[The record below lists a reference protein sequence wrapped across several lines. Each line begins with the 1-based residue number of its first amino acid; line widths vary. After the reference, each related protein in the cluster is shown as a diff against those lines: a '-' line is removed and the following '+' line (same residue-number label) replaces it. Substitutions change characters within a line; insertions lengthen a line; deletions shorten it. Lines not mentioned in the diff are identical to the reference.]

1 MKTLGICF
9 GATTMQCVVLY
20 TDTELKTIERTD
32 RIAHEGN
39 TREAFVR
46 YLNSIDLYEIDRVA
60 VTGRHFRNCV
70 ELSSISEAEAV
81 EIALGE
87 EYGNGEGFPDVVISA
102 GGETQLVY
110 KVNAQGGLIS
120 VHSGNKCASG
130 TGEFFVQQVG
140 RMGLNVEEAVEMAR
154 EGTPHKIA
162 GRCSVFCKSDCTHAL
177 NKGEP
182 RENIAAG
189 LCHMMA
195 DKMGELIKD
204 MKQDRVAVI
213 GGGSLNSSL
222 ISILQSRYKEVFT
235 PNQSAAFEA
244 YGAALWAVDHGC
256 LPLGDNPEDILRDES
271 HSFGTHPAL
280 KDHTHLVDF
289 KETEHDCARNGD
301 VCVLGLDV
309 GSTTTKAVLIRE
321 ADKKT
326 LASVYLRTNGNPVEA
341 SRACYKKIKEQIG
354 DASVSLRGL
363 GITGSGRQIAGLHA
377 LSDQIIN
384 EIIAH
389 ATAASFF
396 DSEVDTIFEIGGQ
409 DAKYTYLSGGVPA
422 DYAMNEA
429 CSAGTGSFLE
439 ESARESL
446 NVATEQIGPFA
457 LNGTNPPNFTDQCAA
472 FISSDIKRAGQ
483 EGIARDDILAGL
495 VYSICMNYVNRVK
508 GARPVGKKVFM
519 QGGVCY
525 NKAVPVAM
533 ASLMRMPIIV
543 PPDPGLMG
551 AFGVALEVC
560 DRLAIGVAQPREFDL
575 TELIERDAIREGTFV
590 CAGGKE
596 HCDRKCEISR
606 IRIDDKLYPFG
617 GICDRYYNMRVNK
630 EVDTGELDLVAVRRK
645 LMYDSYGPTTSRVHD
660 KKTSKTVGLNR
671 SFLHHNL
678 YPLFSNFFDQLGF
691 ETIISDEISA
701 EGLSRIEA
709 AYCLPAEISHGAF
722 QSLLDKNPDFI
733 FLPQVMQLP
742 VPNVPTWSRAC
753 VFVQGEPYY
762 LKTTFRKQLEQK
774 DTTLLTPV
782 LKMKESYEGGLQAML
797 ALAQTLQREDKQIKH
812 AWEYACEKQR
822 AFEKELYRYGRKAL
836 HYLDKNP
843 DTFGIVLFG
852 RPYNSFTDDANMG
865 IPHKTASR
873 GYMIIPHDM
882 LEVDEYPVDKKMFW
896 AMGQKIMKAARFV
909 KQKKNLFGF
918 YITNFS
924 CGPDSFLLTYFRDL
938 MGDKPSLTLE
948 LDQHTADAG
957 IDTRIEAALDIM
969 RSYSIRQDQQS
980 QPKETYTQAYVSSGR
995 KLMVH
1000 TSSGEKLPLN
1010 HPRVEVIIPS
1020 MGQMVAQ
1027 ITAAVLRSQG
1037 INARQ
1042 LPIPDHHTLLTGR
1055 KNTSCKECLPYIL
1068 TTGGF
1073 MDCLEKRTDPQKV
1086 TLFLMATGGG
1096 PCRLGQYYRAF
1107 EQLIQRKKIPNAAM
1121 LTISDE
1127 NGYAGMGN
1135 KALLRTWQG
1144 IVITDVMQDIKS
1156 MLKVTAKDPE
1166 TAMRVFDQCWKECV
1180 SFFEGQ
1186 LSVRLST
1193 LLSLISRRLAD
1204 IPLSKDP
1211 ADVPVISLVGE
1222 IYVRRDEF
1230 SRKNIVDYLEERGF
1244 MVRVAPLSEY
1254 ICYSNYVVNTGLGE
1268 RKFSFKE
1275 NITMRISARIQELFE
1290 KRIKTIL
1297 SGSGLYHFEM
1307 IEVEKTIEGV
1317 KHLLDPNFRG
1327 ECILTVGL
1335 GMREIL
1341 ADSCGIISI
1350 GPFGCMP
1357 SRMAEAI
1364 LKKEMTVEGKKR
1376 VTGWEKQAQAYEDIE
1391 RFPFLSIE
1399 TDGNPFPQLIEA
1411 NMEAFILQ
1419 AKRVHRR
1426 MQKIKGRKTP
1436 HELPS
1441 VEEYSMRK

>member
-9 GATTMQCVVLY
+9 GATTMQCVVVHS
-20 TDTELKTIERTD
+20 DTELKTVVRTE

-39 TREAFVR
+39 TREALVR
-46 YLNSIDLYEIDRVA
+46 FLSTLDPYEIDRIA
-60 VTGRHFRNCV
+60 VTGRHFRNSV
-70 ELSSISEAEAV
+70 NLSSISEAEAV
-81 EIALGE
+81 EVALRE
-87 EYGNGEGFPDVVISA
+87 EYGPKGVFPDLVISA

-110 KVNAQGGLIS
+110 KVNTNGGLVS

-140 RMGLNVEEAVEMAR
+140 RMGLDVDEAVEMAQ
-154 EGTPHKIA
+154 EGSPHKIA

-189 LCHMMA
+189 LCQMMA
-195 DKMGELIKD
+195 DKIGELIKD
-204 MKQDRVAVI
+204 MKQDMVAII
-213 GGGSLNSSL
+213 GGGSLNGSL
-222 ISILQSRYKEVFT
+222 IQILQKRYKQVIT
-235 PNQSAAFEA
+235 PALAATFEA
-244 YGAALWAVDHGC
+244 YGAALWAVKNPC
-256 LPLGDNPEDILRDES
+256 IPLSENPEEFIREKDF
-271 HSFGTHPAL
+271 SFGTHPAL
-280 KDHTHLVDF
+280 KDHLHLVDF
-289 KETEHDCARNGD
+289 KKADHDTAIDGD
-301 VCVLGLDV
+301 SCILGLDV

-321 ADKKT
+321 SDKKI

-341 SRACYKKIKEQIG
+341 SRECYRKIKKQIG
-354 DASVSLRGL
+354 DIQVTIRGL
-363 GITGSGRQIAGLHA
+363 GVTGSGRQIAGLHA

-389 ATAASFF
+389 ATAATYF
-396 DSEVDTIFEIGGQ
+396 DPDVDTIFEIGGQ
-409 DAKYTYLSGGVPA
+409 DAKYTFLSGGVPA

-439 ESARESL
+439 EAARESL
-446 NVATEQIGPFA
+446 NVSTELIGSFA
-457 LNGTNPPNFTDQCAA
+457 LNGTKPPNFTDQCAA

-508 GARPVGKKVFM
+508 GARAVGRKVFM

-533 ASLMRMPIIV
+533 AALMQMPIVV

-560 DRLAIGVAQPREFDL
+560 DRLAIGLAEPARFDL
-575 TELIERDAIREGTFV
+575 DELLEREAIRQGSFV

-596 HCDRKCEISR
+596 KCDRKCEIAR
-606 IRIDDKLYPFG
+606 IRIGEKIYPFG

-630 EVDTGELDLVAVRRK
+630 EVNTGELDLVAVRQK
-645 LMYDSYGPTTSRVHD
+645 LMFDSYGPNASHIHEKRPA
-660 KKTSKTVGLNR
+660 KKVGLNS
-671 SFLHHNL
+671 SFLYHSL

-691 ETIISDEISA
+691 EIVVSDEIDPH
-701 EGLSRIEA
+701 GLSRIEA
-709 AYCLPAEISHGAF
+709 AYCLPAELSHGAF
-722 QSLLDKNPDFI
+722 QNLLNKDPDFI

-742 VPNVPTWSRAC
+742 IPNVPTWSRAC

-762 LKTTFRKQLEQK
+762 LKTTFRKQLEEK
-774 DTTLLTPV
+774 TIRLLTPV
-782 LKMKESYEGGLQAML
+782 LKMKQSYDAGLEAMIQLAESLGRDE
-797 ALAQTLQREDKQIKH
+797 KQIRL
-812 AWEYACEKQR
+812 AWDYACDKQR
-822 AFEKELYRYGRKAL
+822 AFEKELYRYGRRAI
-836 HYLDKNP
+836 HHLDKHP
-843 DTFGIVLFG
+843 EMFGIVLFG
-852 RPYNSFTDDANMG
+852 RPYNSFADDANMG

-882 LEVDEYPVDKKMFW
+882 LEVEEYTVDKKMFW
-896 AMGQKIMKAARFV
+896 AMGQKIMKAAQFV
-909 KQKKNLFGF
+909 KEKNNLFGF

-924 CGPDSFLLTYFRDL
+924 CGPDSFLLSYFRNL

-969 RSYSIRQDQQS
+969 KSYRMRQQLSTQLDT
-980 QPKETYTQAYVSSGR
+980 TYTPAFLTTG
-995 KLMVH
+995 KKMEVH

-1010 HPRVEVIIPS
+1010 DPRVEVIIPS

-1027 ITAAVLRSQG
+1027 VTAAVLRSQG

-1042 LPIPDHHTLLTGR
+1042 LPIPDHNILLTGR

-1073 MDCLEKRTDPQKV
+1073 MDYLQKRTDPDKV

-1096 PCRLGQYYRAF
+1096 PCRLGQYFRSF
-1107 EQLIQRKKIPNAAM
+1107 EQLIHNKQVPNAAM

-1127 NGYAGMGN
+1127 NSYGGMGT

-1144 IVITDVMQDIKS
+1144 IVISDVLQDIRS
-1156 MLKVTAKDPE
+1156 MLKVTAED
-1166 TAMRVFDQCWKECV
+1166 TDRAMEVFDLCWKECV
-1180 SFFEGQ
+1180 AFFEGS
-1186 LSVRLST
+1186 LSVRLSI
-1193 LLSLISRRLAD
+1193 LLSLIAHRLSE
-1204 IPLSKDP
+1204 IPLKKNP
-1211 ADVPVISLVGE
+1211 RDVPVISLVGE

-1230 SRKNIVDYLEERGF
+1230 SRKNIVDYLEDRGF
-1244 MVRVAPLSEY
+1244 MVRIAPLGEY
-1254 ICYSNYVVNTGLGE
+1254 ICYSNYVVHTGLGE

-1275 NITMRISARIQELFE
+1275 HLTMRLSARIQEWFE
-1290 KRIKTIL
+1290 RRIKTIL
-1297 SGSGLYHFEM
+1297 SGSGLYRFEM
-1307 IEVEKTIEGV
+1307 IEVAKTIDGV
-1317 KHLLDPNFRG
+1317 RHLLDPNFRG

-1341 ADSCGIISI
+1341 DESCGVISI

-1376 VTGWEKQAQAYEDIE
+1376 VAGWEKRVDTYEDLE

-1399 TDGNPFPQLIEA
+1399 TDGNPFPQLVEA
-1411 NMEAFILQ
+1411 NLEAFILQ
-1419 AKRVHRR
+1419 AKRVHKR
-1426 MQKIKGRKTP
+1426 MQKVRGRKEP
-1436 HELPS
+1436 KQLHS
-1441 VEEYSMRK
+1441 VEEYSLKK